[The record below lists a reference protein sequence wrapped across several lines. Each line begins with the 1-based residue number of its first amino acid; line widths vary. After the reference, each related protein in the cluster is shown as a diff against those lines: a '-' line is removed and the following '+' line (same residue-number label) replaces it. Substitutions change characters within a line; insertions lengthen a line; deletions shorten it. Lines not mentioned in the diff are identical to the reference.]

1 MGIFTVIGRK
11 VLSMKLQASSTQ
23 IKTVTVSFTMY
34 LFKKNTKVWCYYLL
48 HFGSFVFKILS
59 NT

>member
-34 LFKKNTKVWCYYLL
+34 LFKKKHQGLVLL
-48 HFGSFVFKILS
+48 FIAFWFICL
-59 NT
+59 